1 MISPQTKL
9 KASLLKLQKKQA
21 RFYFDISERFRENSL
36 VCDKWRAIGTGLERQ
51 VEVLKEL
58 PLSFWKALDRREAR
72 SLLKA
77 VEAALDSDRA
87 GILEQDPLRQCF
99 VKCLD
104 FEEPVI
110 LEIYAPILRNLKA
123 HWTDRALDW
132 YVLVRSHL
140 TRLIQLIEPFCGDPA
155 LVHRCA
161 LLGDR
166 FEQALQQPPV
176 QAEAKQGSVR
186 ALRKAR
192 KSARRAPAGAA
203 GARKRAG
210 ASKTVVRREALRPG
224 QHRIP
229 KSPKPLIGKVRLRRH
244 PV

>member
-1 MISPQTKL
+1 MR
-9 KASLLKLQKKQA
+9 LQKKQA
-21 RFYFDISERFRENSL
+21 RFYFDISERFKENSL
-36 VCDKWRAIGTGLERQ
+36 VSEKWRAIGTGLERQ
-51 VEVLKEL
+51 AEVLKAL

-77 VEAALDSDRA
+77 VEAALDSGRA

-99 VKCLD
+99 IKCLD

-110 LEIYAPILRNLKA
+110 PEIYAPILRNLKA
-123 HWTDRALDW
+123 HWTDQALDW

-140 TRLIQLIEPFCGDPA
+140 TRLIQLIEPFCGEPA
-155 LVHRCA
+155 LARRCA
-161 LLGDR
+161 LLVER

-176 QAEAKQGSVR
+176 QAEAKQGR
-186 ALRKAR
+186 AKALLKTRKP
-192 KSARRAPAGAA
+192 ARRASASAAA
-203 GARKRAG
+203 GARRTAR
-210 ASKTVVRREALRPG
+210 ASKTVARREALRPG